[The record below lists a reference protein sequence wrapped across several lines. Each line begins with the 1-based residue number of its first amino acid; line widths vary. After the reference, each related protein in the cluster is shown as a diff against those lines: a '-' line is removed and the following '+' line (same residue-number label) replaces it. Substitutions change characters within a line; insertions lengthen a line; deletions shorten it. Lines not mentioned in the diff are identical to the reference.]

1 MDRDTSAPV
10 SHQQAR
16 ESSSNANTASIA
28 NTDKVKTRSAVAW
41 GITVISLVSL
51 VLSLLGFGV
60 ALAIETDFG
69 VPHETVYSSVFDLIG
84 LSVYALLSLVMGLG
98 KITWGPLLEQAWPP
112 ALLVA
117 VGTFA
122 CTCCLA
128 YLKGQSSR
136 IQTMRR
142 RLRRY
147 LGQPTPNDSTSDL
160 LRKGAA
166 VSGLF
171 GGIVLITPFL
181 LIGALIIITVLISI
195 VPMFGMQAGKSYF
208 RKYVVTPTVCAPVKS
223 RLAMMQD
230 QDGSKPEKK
239 AASPVSSATCVALLK
254 DETQVAIG
262 RVVVSTT
269 GAIVLFE
276 PFSGAVRRIPTNEL
290 TVVPVSDIAH
300 ASQPNSGSRM
310 PKSN

>member
-1 MDRDTSAPV
+1 MDRDTSAPA

-16 ESSSNANTASIA
+16 ESSTNANTASIA
-28 NTDKVKTRSAVAW
+28 NTDKVKTRSSVAW

-51 VLSLLGFGV
+51 VLTLLGFGV
-60 ALAIETDFG
+60 ALAIESDFG

-117 VGTFA
+117 VGTFS
-122 CTCCLA
+122 CISCLA

-147 LGQPTPNDSTSDL
+147 FGQPTPNDSTIDL
-160 LRKGAA
+160 LRKGAG

-181 LIGALIIITVLISI
+181 LIAALIIITVLISI

-223 RLAMMQD
+223 RSAMM

-239 AASPVSSATCVALLK
+239 GASPVSPATCVALLK

-300 ASQPNSGSRM
+300 ASQPNSSSRM